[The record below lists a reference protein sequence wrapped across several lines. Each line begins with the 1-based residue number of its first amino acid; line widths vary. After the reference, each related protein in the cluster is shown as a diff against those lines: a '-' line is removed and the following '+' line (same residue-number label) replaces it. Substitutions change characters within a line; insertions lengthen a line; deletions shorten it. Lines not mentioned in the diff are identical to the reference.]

1 MKIDMHVHCLP
12 VSKCARLDAEELP
25 RIFLSKGVEAFVLT
39 NHCYPRHCDP
49 LSDDLQEQARI
60 FINVYHR
67 CKEKG
72 VQLGVKVIFGVEI
85 KLINE
90 PHTPEFLLYGL
101 SEEDFIA
108 SYPLYNCTQKE
119 LFEFC
124 NEKNVVMVQAHPFRS
139 VQGYEPA
146 DMRYLHGI
154 EVFNPHLGGGVD
166 YEASIQLAEEN
177 NKIKTSGSDFH
188 DRSDI
193 GIAGLIVPDSI
204 EDQFML
210 RDYLQNYKA
219 EIFDI
224 NGILS

>member
-12 VSKCARLDAEELP
+12 VSKCARLDALELP
-25 RIFLSKGVEAFVLT
+25 EIFLAKGIDAFVLT

-49 LSDDLQEQARI
+49 LSDDPQEQARI
-60 FINVYHR
+60 FVDVYRR
-67 CKEKG
+67 CKKKG
-72 VQLGVKVIFGVEI
+72 AQIGVKVIFGVEV

-101 SEEDFIA
+101 SEEDFVD

-124 NEKNVVMVQAHPFRS
+124 NEKNVIMVQAHPFRS

-154 EVFNPHLGGGVD
+154 EVLNPHLNGDLD
-166 YEASIQLAEEN
+166 YEASLSLAEEN
-177 NKIKTSGSDFH
+177 CKIKTSGSDFH
-188 DRSDI
+188 DRADVA
-193 GIAGLIVPDSI
+193 IAGLVVPDSI
-204 EDQFML
+204 DDQFML
-210 RDYLQNYKA
+210 RDHLRNEKA
-219 EIFDI
+219 VIFDS
-224 NGILS
+224 NGII